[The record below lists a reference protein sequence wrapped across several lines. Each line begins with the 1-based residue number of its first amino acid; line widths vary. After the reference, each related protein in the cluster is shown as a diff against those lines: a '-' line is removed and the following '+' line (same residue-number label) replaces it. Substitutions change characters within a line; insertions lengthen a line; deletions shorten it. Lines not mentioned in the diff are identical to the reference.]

1 MSIGLSMRPRRASPN
16 RQVWLAGAAGYSTTR
31 QIKKSAAGLSVLLDA
46 PHKIPLFHRAQ
57 PVVLVDASKARTLS
71 SGVGHSPGCTSQ
83 LDATRSDA
91 WGRAA

>member
-46 PHKIPLFHRAQ
+46 QHKILLFHRAQ
-57 PVVLVDASKARTLS
+57 PVVLVDASKGRTLS
-71 SGVGHSPGCTSQ
+71 SGVLSPGWTSQ

-91 WGRAA
+91 WGSSA